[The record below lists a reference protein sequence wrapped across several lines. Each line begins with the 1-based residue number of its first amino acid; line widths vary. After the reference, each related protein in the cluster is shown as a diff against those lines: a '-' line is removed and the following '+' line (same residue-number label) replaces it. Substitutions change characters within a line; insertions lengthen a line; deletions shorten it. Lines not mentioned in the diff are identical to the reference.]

1 MSVHP
6 HFHPASPSS
15 HPAPPKMASKGSHKL
30 SPFLEAKTKAEI
42 ELLMDELDF
51 NSSSTSKSRVG
62 SRPIAQSTLLA
73 YQKHYN
79 GLKYFFS
86 LIGDYESLLIL
97 LEYPPEPFC
106 PSMDPNSIA
115 LFINWKR
122 YPAGSPLLEIG
133 NGSVILAD
141 VEGNPIRCQGTWNDP
156 NNVNQLLSAV
166 GAIHEARNQ
175 GGAYFN
181 SCEDCIDIYTRLND
195 KSGCRFHTTAQL
207 WRRGNPRTAVVV
219 KNTFK
224 QSNID
229 GSGYVA
235 EGDSALTPWELLS
248 LRDRLLSTNSL
259 WDLEFWVMT
268 LIAIK
273 LFLREDEVNWKLILL
288 LGVKYCNRVVS
299 I

>member
-1 MSVHP
+1 
-6 HFHPASPSS
+6 
-15 HPAPPKMASKGSHKL
+15 
-30 SPFLEAKTKAEI
+30 
-42 ELLMDELDF
+42 
-51 NSSSTSKSRVG
+51 
-62 SRPIAQSTLLA
+62 
-73 YQKHYN
+73 
-79 GLKYFFS
+79 
-86 LIGDYESLLIL
+86 
-97 LEYPPEPFC
+97 
-106 PSMDPNSIA
+106 
-115 LFINWKR
+115 
-122 YPAGSPLLEIG
+122 
-133 NGSVILAD
+133 
-141 VEGNPIRCQGTWNDP
+141 
-156 NNVNQLLSAV
+156 
-166 GAIHEARNQ
+166 
-175 GGAYFN
+175 
-181 SCEDCIDIYTRLND
+181 
-195 KSGCRFHTTAQL
+195 L